1 MIQEVGKDVQG
12 SALVIGG
19 GVAGIRASLDLA
31 GMGIPVHL
39 VEREPFLGGRML
51 QLDRIYPT
59 DHCAWC
65 PVWPLMRRVGG
76 HPLITIHSSS
86 EVRSITGE
94 AGAYRATILHH
105 PTYIHAKRCT
115 GCGECLQ
122 ACARKNSGA
131 RGESRPAVLRPI
143 SYVLPQAF
151 VINRSLCRECTSCQQ
166 ECPFGA
172 IDFQMQEET
181 TLLKIGAVI
190 VASGFDP
197 GSLEGLE
204 EFSSG
209 AHPDIISAMDFEA
222 WIAETGP
229 KAGQVLR
236 RSNGQRAERL
246 AFVLCAGSRDR
257 RIHEY
262 CSGVCCMYAV
272 KEALWAC
279 QRSKDLRATIFFTD
293 LRASGKG
300 FQEYVQMAEKT
311 GRIQFIRSR
320 PGRIEPIKEKGTL
333 RILYEDTTERNT
345 LEMAVDMVVLTPP
358 IIPAAGMDGLAKFL
372 DIERN
377 PEGFIMLPDDKLLSS
392 ASSKSGVLA
401 CGCCQGPADA
411 VQSVTSASAA
421 AFRAAEIITRGKVL

>member
-1 MIQEVGKDVQG
+1 MIQEMERTGQG

-19 GVAGIRASLDLA
+19 GLAGIRASLDLA
-31 GMGIPVHL
+31 GMGISVHL

-65 PVWPLMRRVGG
+65 PVWPLMRQVGT

-94 AGAYRATILHH
+94 VGAYRAAILHH
-105 PTYIHAKRCT
+105 PTYIHAGRCT
-115 GCGECLQ
+115 GCGECLLV
-122 ACARKNSGA
+122 CASRKPAPG
-131 RGESRPAVLRPI
+131 GEGRLPVYRPM
-143 SYVLPQAF
+143 SYVVPKAF
-151 VINRSLCRECTSCQQ
+151 VIDRILCQGCTRCQA

-172 IDFQMQEET
+172 IDFQMREET
-181 TLLKIGAVI
+181 NLLEVEAIILA
-190 VASGFDP
+190 AGFDP
-197 GSLEGLE
+197 GSLEE
-204 EFSSG
+204 YSYG

-229 KAGQVLR
+229 NAGQVLR
-236 RSNGQRAERL
+236 RSDGHRVDRL

-257 RIHEY
+257 RFHEY

-293 LRASGKG
+293 LRACGKG
-300 FQEYVQMAEKT
+300 FQEYVPMAQKT

-320 PGRIEPIKEKGTL
+320 PGRIEPIKENGSL
-333 RILYEDTTERNT
+333 QILYEDTAQRNT
-345 LEMAVDMVVLTPP
+345 QEMAVDMVVLTPP
-358 IIPAAGMDGLAKFL
+358 IIPAAGSDAFSAFPGV
-372 DIERN
+372 ERS
-377 PEGFIMLPDDKLLSS
+377 PEGFVLLSGDKFLH
-392 ASSKSGVLA
+392 AESSKSGVLA

-411 VQSVTSASAA
+411 VQSINSASAA
-421 AFRAAEIITRGKVL
+421 ALRAAELIARGRAA

>member
-1 MIQEVGKDVQG
+1 LTQGPGKEVQG
-12 SALVIGG
+12 AALVVGG
-19 GVAGIRASLDLA
+19 GVAGMRASLDLA

-65 PVWPLMRRVGG
+65 PVWPMMRGVGS
-76 HPLITIHSSS
+76 HPLIKIHCSS
-86 EVRSITGE
+86 ELGSITRE
-94 AGAYRATILHH
+94 SGAYRGTILHH
-105 PTYIHAKRCT
+105 PTYIHRERCT
-115 GCGECLQ
+115 GCGECLT

-131 RGESRPAVLRPI
+131 GGEDRQAVLRPM
-143 SYVLPQAF
+143 SYVFPKAF
-151 VINRSLCRECTSCQQ
+151 VIDRTLCRDCRSCQP

-172 IDFQMQEET
+172 IDFQMQGET
-181 TLLKIGAVI
+181 TLLEIGAVI

-204 EFSSG
+204 ELSYG
-209 AHPDIISAMDFEA
+209 AHPDIISAMDFEN

-236 RSNGQRAERL
+236 RSDGRRMERL

-257 RIHEY
+257 RFHEY
-262 CSGVCCMYAV
+262 CSGICCMYAV
-272 KEALWAC
+272 KEAVWAC
-279 QRSKDLRATIFFTD
+279 QRSKELRATIFFTD

-320 PGRIEPIKEKGTL
+320 PGRIEPVEEKGTL

-345 LEMAVDMVVLTPP
+345 LEMAADMVVLTPP
-358 IIPAAGMDGLAKFL
+358 IIPAAGMDGLSAIL
-372 DIERN
+372 NIERD
-377 PEGFIMLPDDKLLSS
+377 PEGFVLLSDDKLHSS
-392 ASSKSGVLA
+392 ASSKSGVSA

-411 VQSVTSASAA
+411 VQSVISASAA

>member
-1 MIQEVGKDVQG
+1 MRQVGV
-12 SALVIGG
+12 
-19 GVAGIRASLDLA
+19 
-31 GMGIPVHL
+31 
-39 VEREPFLGGRML
+39 
-51 QLDRIYPT
+51 
-59 DHCAWC
+59 
-65 PVWPLMRRVGG
+65 

-86 EVRSITGE
+86 EVRSIAGE

-105 PTYIHAKRCT
+105 PTYIHGERCT
-115 GCGECLQ
+115 GCGECLK
-122 ACARKNSGA
+122 ACAQKDPNT
-131 RGESRPAVLRPI
+131 GEEGRPAVLRSL
-143 SYVLPQAF
+143 SYVMPKSF
-151 VINRSLCRECTSCQQ
+151 IINRSLCRECTSCLQK
-166 ECPFGA
+166 CPFGA

-181 TLLKIGAVI
+181 RTLDVGVVI
-190 VASGFDP
+190 LASGFDP
-197 GSLEGLE
+197 GRLEGLE
-204 EFSSG
+204 EFSYG
-209 AHPDIISAMDFEA
+209 AHPDILSALDFET

-236 RSNGQRAERL
+236 RSDGRRVERL

-257 RIHEY
+257 RFQEY

-272 KEALWAC
+272 KEALWAS
-279 QRSKDLRATIFFTD
+279 QRSEDLRAFIFFTD

-300 FQEYVQMAEKT
+300 FQEYVEMAEKT

-320 PGRIEPIKEKGTL
+320 PGRIEPIEENGTL

-358 IIPAAGMDGLAKFL
+358 IIPAAGMDGLSAL
-372 DIERN
+372 LTLERDR
-377 PEGFIMLPDDKLLSS
+377 EGFILLSDDKLLSS